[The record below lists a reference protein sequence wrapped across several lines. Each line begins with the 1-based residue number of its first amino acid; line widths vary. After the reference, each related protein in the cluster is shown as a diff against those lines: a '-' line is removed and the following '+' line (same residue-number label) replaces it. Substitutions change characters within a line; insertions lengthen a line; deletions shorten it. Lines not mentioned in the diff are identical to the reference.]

1 MITEHADE
9 VWQLLQ
15 EEAVVFLC
23 GDATRMAPDVRRAL
37 TDIFASR
44 TGTSAGD
51 ADAWFTGLRQ
61 ANRFL
66 EDIWGAD

>member
-1 MITEHADE
+1 M
-9 VWQLLQ
+9 VP
-15 EEAVVFLC
+15 VC
-23 GDATRMAPDVRRAL
+23 GDATRMAPEVRRAL
-37 TDIFASR
+37 TGIFASR

>member
-1 MITEHADE
+1 M
-9 VWQLLQ
+9 LQ
-15 EEAVVFLC
+15 DQAVVPVC
-23 GDATRMAPDVRRAL
+23 GDATRMAPEVRRAL
-37 TDIFASR
+37 TGIFASR